1 MSEDNR
7 VAEFL
12 ARNKVFAANHKPQP
26 FIDGPGGLRENPA
39 PHPVIVIISCM
50 DVRVMREA
58 FFGLRPGEATVY
70 SNAGGRVNADTL
82 RSIYCL
88 EAIVGVGT
96 VIVVHHTDCGL
107 THSTDDSIRMKL
119 KERVGPE
126 KADEVD
132 AMTFGE
138 IKNMKQSI
146 EDDVNILRA
155 SPYLKKDLKVFGF
168 LFDITKA
175 SPPLTEPTSQ
185 NATSPA
191 VLPQNMFDYH
201 VAGTRLIL
209 RITETGLPFTKT
221 AVNTIV
227 DAAIR
232 KVVAKINAG
241 FGAAS
246 IEGGRFYMLNK
257 DIDLRI
263 TALPDND
270 FTYFLL
276 GDVLAGSW
284 QYMSQPWSSFR
295 AIVFDIILDNG
306 RWDYVGYGRFAT
318 FGPGPPPFP
327 PEPSPSSSS
336 LSRNT
341 HPVLDGIE

>member
-39 PHPVIVIISCM
+39 PHPVIVISSILFSSPTLEFTT
-50 DVRVMREA
+50 DA
-58 FFGLRPGEATVY
+58 LYSLLYGRPQATVY

-107 THSTDDSIRMKL
+107 THSTDDSIKMKL

-146 EDDVNILRA
+146 EDDVNVLRA

-168 LFDITKA
+168 LFDITK
-175 SPPLTEPTSQ
+175 
-185 NATSPA
+185 
-191 VLPQNMFDYH
+191 
-201 VAGTRLIL
+201 GTV
-209 RITETGLPFTKT
+209 TDVE
-221 AVNTIV
+221 
-227 DAAIR
+227 
-232 KVVAKINAG
+232 
-241 FGAAS
+241 
-246 IEGGRFYMLNK
+246 
-257 DIDLRI
+257 DL
-263 TALPDND
+263 
-270 FTYFLL
+270 
-276 GDVLAGSW
+276 
-284 QYMSQPWSSFR
+284 
-295 AIVFDIILDNG
+295 
-306 RWDYVGYGRFAT
+306 
-318 FGPGPPPFP
+318 
-327 PEPSPSSSS
+327 
-336 LSRNT
+336 
-341 HPVLDGIE
+341 

>member
-1 MSEDNR
+1 MSPKITR
-7 VAEFL
+7 RPLVHLFL
-12 ARNKVFAANHKPQP
+12 ILQALAFIAALSIP
-26 FIDGPGGLRENPA
+26 LTNP
-39 PHPVIVIISCM
+39 IS
-50 DVRVMREA
+50 
-58 FFGLRPGEATVY
+58 LLL
-70 SNAGGRVNADTL
+70 NNTL
-82 RSIYCL
+82 L
-88 EAIVGVGT
+88 LPT
-96 VIVVHHTDCGL
+96 
-107 THSTDDSIRMKL
+107 
-119 KERVGPE
+119 
-126 KADEVD
+126 
-132 AMTFGE
+132 
-138 IKNMKQSI
+138 
-146 EDDVNILRA
+146 
-155 SPYLKKDLKVFGF
+155 
-168 LFDITKA
+168 A

-276 GDVLAGSW
+276 GTL
-284 QYMSQPWSSFR
+284 FR
-295 AIVFDIILDNG
+295 CWWLFSYFFFWTSIL
-306 RWDYVGYGRFAT
+306 R
-318 FGPGPPPFP
+318 
-327 PEPSPSSSS
+327 E
-336 LSRNT
+336 
-341 HPVLDGIE
+341 